1 MAQFAGSL
9 LYNHKGHE
17 GAQRKSVENRV
28 FVKLRDLRGYAFSGH
43 LSSNCTNARQ
53 PPKHGIVIKPMD
65 IVVFIPATGGGALL
79 SRRAFLKTT
88 SAAAILPGAVRSL
101 LSWAA
106 DSGISIPNK
115 DGLIIRSYRFLDLE
129 IPVEF
134 MTDWIT
140 PVNHFFVR
148 NHMLAPTEVDA
159 ASWKLTI
166 SGEVRKPLTLTLAD
180 LAKGPVRDIT
190 NTLECAGNGR
200 SLHSPKVPGVQW
212 GKGAVGNA
220 RFSGPSLKSLL
231 EKAGI
236 KDTAKHV
243 QFRGLDGV
251 PGNVPAFVRSIPI
264 EKALD
269 GDTLIATHMNGAP
282 IPIHHGYPA
291 RAITPGWVGAAS
303 CKWLTEIT
311 VLDKPAEGNF
321 MSPGYRFP
329 DTPGKPGEPVKPE
342 NTHSLTALNVKSL
355 IAAPSDGAKLPAGK
369 HTVQGVAWAG
379 EADITKVEVSTDG
392 GNRWNPAELGRDH
405 AKYAWRL
412 WKYAWKPA
420 KSGSY
425 VILSRAT
432 DSQGRVQPEAAVWN
446 PSGYLY
452 NAYDQVKVYVQT

>member
-1 MAQFAGSL
+1 MIS
-9 LYNHKGHE
+9 
-17 GAQRKSVENRV
+17 
-28 FVKLRDLRGYAFSGH
+28 
-43 LSSNCTNARQ
+43 
-53 PPKHGIVIKPMD
+53 MD
-65 IVVFIPATGGGALL
+65 IVVFILVRGETLV
-79 SRRAFLKTT
+79 SRRTFLKTA
-88 SAAAILPGAVRSL
+88 SAVACVPGGIRAL

-106 DSGISIPNK
+106 ESGVSIPGK
-115 DGLIIRSYRFLDLE
+115 DGLIVRSYRFLDLE
-129 IPVEF
+129 TPVEF

-140 PVNHFFVR
+140 PVNHFYVR
-148 NHMLAPTEVDA
+148 NHMSAPTEVDA

-180 LAKGPVRDIT
+180 LAKNPVRHIT

-200 SLHSPKVPGVQW
+200 SLHSPKVPGIQW

-220 RFSGPSLKSLL
+220 RFSGPSLKFLL

-236 KDTAKHV
+236 RDSAKHV

-251 PGNVPAFVRSIPI
+251 PGKVPAFVRSIPI

-291 RAITPGWVGAAS
+291 RAITPGWIGAAS

-311 VLDKPAEGNF
+311 VLDRPAEGNF

-329 DTPGKPGEPVKPE
+329 DTPGKPGEPIKPE
-342 NTHSLTALNVKSL
+342 NTHSLTALTVKSL
-355 IAAPSDGAKLPAGK
+355 IAAPSDGAKLHAGA
-369 HTVQGVAWAG
+369 HTIQGVAWAG
-379 EADITKVEVSTDG
+379 EAEITKVEISTDG
-392 GNRWNPAELGRDH
+392 GDGWKKAELGRDH
-405 AKYAWRL
+405 AKYAWRS

-432 DSQGRVQPEAAVWN
+432 DTQGRAQPEAAVWN

-452 NAYDQVKVYVQT
+452 NAYDQVRVYVQM